1 MGIVLRVENVSKRF
15 GGLAALGD
23 VSLQAMPGEI
33 TSIIGQNGAGKT
45 TLLNTIT
52 QLPPPDSGRVFAGDI
67 ELTGMAPH
75 KVAAGGIVRTFQQL
89 RIFARLSVLENVLL
103 GFQHSAGEQLW
114 NLVVRPDAVRAQR
127 RDHLDRARAILAELD
142 LADVADV
149 EAGTLSYGLQKLLSL
164 ARAIATDAQILM
176 LDEPTSGLSGDFVAR
191 ILAIVKDMRARG
203 RTVVLVEHD
212 MDVVF
217 DISDRIVV
225 LDHGRLF
232 AQGTPDEI
240 RRHEGVREIYF
251 GSRVA

>member
-1 MGIVLRVENVSKRF
+1 MGVVLRVEKVSKRF
-15 GGLAALGD
+15 GGLAALDD
-23 VSLQAMPGEI
+23 VSLEARPGEI

-52 QLPPPDSGRVFAGDI
+52 QLPPPDSGRVFAGDV

-75 KVAAGGIVRTFQQL
+75 RIPAMGVVRTFQQL
-89 RIFARLSVLENVLL
+89 RIFTRLSVLDNVML
-103 GFQHSAGEQLW
+103 GFQQNIGEKLA
-114 NLVVRPDAVRAQR
+114 NLVVRPRATTAQR
-127 RDHLDRARAILAELD
+127 AGHMARARAILEELE
-142 LADVADV
+142 LAKFADE
-149 EAGTLSYGLQKLLSL
+149 EAGNLSYGLQKLLSL

-176 LDEPTSGLSGDFVAR
+176 LDEPTSGLAGDFVQH
-191 ILAIVKDMRARG
+191 ILAIVKTMRKRG

-225 LDHGRLF
+225 LDHGKLF
-232 AQGTPDEI
+232 AHGIPAEI
-240 RRHEGVREIYF
+240 RRNAGVREIYF

>member
-1 MGIVLRVENVSKRF
+1 MDVVLRVEKVSKRF
-15 GGLAALGD
+15 GGLTALDD
-23 VSLQAMPGEI
+23 VSLEARPGEI

-52 QLPPPDSGRVFAGDI
+52 QLPPPDSGRVFAGDV

-75 KVAAGGIVRTFQQL
+75 RIPAMGIVRTFQQL
-89 RIFARLSVLENVLL
+89 RIFTRLSVLDNVML
-103 GFQHSAGEQLW
+103 GFQQNIGEKLA
-114 NLVVRPDAVRAQR
+114 NLVVRPRATTAQR
-127 RDHLDRARAILAELD
+127 AGHVARARAILEELE
-142 LADVADV
+142 LAKFADE
-149 EAGTLSYGLQKLLSL
+149 EAGNLSYGLQKLLSL

-176 LDEPTSGLSGDFVAR
+176 LDEPTSGLAGDFVQR
-191 ILAIVKDMRARG
+191 ILAIVKTMRERG

-225 LDHGRLF
+225 LDHGKLF
-232 AQGTPDEI
+232 AHGIPAEI
-240 RRHEGVREIYF
+240 RRNAGVREIYF